1 MRLTRF
7 TDYSLRALVYLA
19 QNSNSRVTIREIS
32 EVYDI
37 SKNHLMKVVSNLT
50 RMGVVA
56 AQRGP
61 GGGIRL
67 NVPAAEIRGYP
78 ELLADPQFAHRNVF
92 IDFPNAA
99 DPHQTSRLI
108 RAGYQAATDS
118 PDTDLAPP
126 LLGQHSR
133 EILLAA
139 GYDDKQIDTWQA
151 EGVI

>member
-7 TDYSLRALVYLA
+7 TDYSLRTLVYLA
-19 QNSNSRVTIREIS
+19 KNTEDRITIGEIS

-67 NVPAAEIRGYP
+67 NRDAADISLAEIVGNTEKCLQDMDVAGHSPAADTDRKLQACLTLALQAYLS
-78 ELLADPQFAHRNVF
+78 ELRRFTLADLLEPL
-92 IDFPNAA
+92 DFTTELAELNEKAA
-99 DPHQTSRLI
+99 
-108 RAGYQAATDS
+108 
-118 PDTDLAPP
+118 
-126 LLGQHSR
+126 
-133 EILLAA
+133 
-139 GYDDKQIDTWQA
+139 
-151 EGVI
+151 

>member
-19 QNSNSRVTIREIS
+19 QNNNNRVTITEIS

-37 SKNHLMKVVSNLT
+37 SKNHLMKVISNLT

-67 NVPAAEIRGYP
+67 NIPAEDIRLGDIISQTEKHLQDQLDGSLTTSKTPPTDCRLY
-78 ELLADPQFAHRNVF
+78 ECQQQALRAYLEVLTRYTLAD
-92 IDFPNAA
+92 I
-99 DPHQTSRLI
+99 
-108 RAGYQAATDS
+108 
-118 PDTDLAPP
+118 LAPGEDIARS
-126 LLGQHSR
+126 LDIGER
-133 EILLAA
+133 AA
-139 GYDDKQIDTWQA
+139 
-151 EGVI
+151 

>member
-7 TDYSLRALVYLA
+7 TDYSLRTLAYLA
-19 QNSNSRVTIREIS
+19 QNTEDRVTIGEIS

-67 NVPAAEIRGYP
+67 NRAAADISLAEIIGNTEKCLQDMDVAGQPPAADTDPKLQVYLKLALQAYLS
-78 ELLADPQFAHRNVF
+78 ELERFTLADLLEPH
-92 IDFPNAA
+92 DFETKPLELKEKAA
-99 DPHQTSRLI
+99 
-108 RAGYQAATDS
+108 
-118 PDTDLAPP
+118 
-126 LLGQHSR
+126 
-133 EILLAA
+133 
-139 GYDDKQIDTWQA
+139 
-151 EGVI
+151 